1 MEKLYDNFKF
11 HTAFYEKLLT
21 SGKKIKTL
29 QKMAYYLFSK
39 SQDRQIMPKNL
50 KPSGRVGR
58 YAPCPFEFE
67 GIH

>member
-1 MEKLYDNFKF
+1 M
-11 HTAFYEKLLT
+11 
-21 SGKKIKTL
+21 KTL

-39 SQDRQIMPKNL
+39 SQDREIMPKNL

-58 YAPCPFEFE
+58 YAPCPFELE